1 MEFPIVS
8 SPSSTVV
15 FAGVIATI
23 TIAIGILFLWFAYT
37 ASNLSASVEESTLQ
51 IDVPIYGRSIPL
63 ANLDVACARSVDL
76 EQSPE
81 LRPRIRTNGIGLPGY
96 AVGWFKLRNGEK
108 ALAALTSR
116 DNVLYIQTTEGYSL
130 LLSVSEP
137 EKNLEHLTRIS
148 SNDV

>member
-1 MEFPIVS
+1 MEFPIAS

-37 ASNLSASVEESTLQ
+37 ASNLSASIEESALQ

-63 ANLDVACARSVDL
+63 ANLDVASARSVDL

-81 LRPRIRTNGIGLPGY
+81 LRLRIRTNGIGLPGY

-137 EKNLEHLTRIS
+137 GKFLEHLTRIS

>member
-63 ANLDVACARSVDL
+63 ANLDVASARSVDL

-81 LRPRIRTNGIGLPGY
+81 LRPRIRTKGIGLPGY

-116 DNVLYIQTTEGYSL
+116 DNVLYFQTTEGYSL

-137 EKNLEHLTRIS
+137 EKNLEHLTGIS

>member
-63 ANLDVACARSVDL
+63 ANLDVASARSVDL